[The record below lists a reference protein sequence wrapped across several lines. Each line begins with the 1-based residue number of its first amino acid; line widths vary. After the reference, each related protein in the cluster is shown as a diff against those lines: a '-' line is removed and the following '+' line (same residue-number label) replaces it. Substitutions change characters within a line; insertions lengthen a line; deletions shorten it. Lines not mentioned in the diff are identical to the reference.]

1 MTDDLVGPAVMI
13 SVGAAVMIP
22 ISVAVSSQEHSSLLF
37 LPFFSF
43 FFFFFFLSAKDSDL
57 IGLPEDV
64 PVPEGQV
71 HSFEPDFPP
80 DSLEPDPDS
89 LDADEDPEPDPEPDP
104 DSLLPFFFFFLLSS
118 DSSARSSA
126 SAMRSFDAAD
136 RDLADLAE
144 TRSVIRITPK
154 TERMRAIFIVVIPKV
169 NCC

>member
-37 LPFFSF
+37 LPFFSV
-43 FFFFFFLSAKDSDL
+43 FFFFFFLSAKVSDL
-57 IGLPEDV
+57 IGDPEDV
-64 PVPEGQV
+64 PEGQA

-126 SAMRSFDAAD
+126 NAMRSFDAAD

>member
-43 FFFFFFLSAKDSDL
+43 FFFFFFLSANDSDL
-57 IGLPEDV
+57 IGDPEDV
-64 PVPEGQV
+64 PKGQA

-89 LDADEDPEPDPEPDP
+89 LDADEDPDPDP

-154 TERMRAIFIVVIPKV
+154 TERMRAIFMVVIPKV
-169 NCC
+169 NRC

>member
-57 IGLPEDV
+57 IGVPED
-64 PVPEGQV
+64 VPEGQV

-89 LDADEDPEPDPEPDP
+89 LDADEDPDPEPDP

-118 DSSARSSA
+118 DSSTRSSEC
-126 SAMRSFDAAD
+126 AMRSFDAAD

-154 TERMRAIFIVVIPKV
+154 TERMRAIFMVVIPKV
-169 NCC
+169 NFC

>member
-1 MTDDLVGPAVMI
+1 MSDDLVGPAVMI
-13 SVGAAVMIP
+13 SVGAAVMTP

-37 LPFFSF
+37 LPFF
-43 FFFFFFLSAKDSDL
+43 FFFFFLSAKVSDL
-57 IGLPEDV
+57 IGVPEDV
-64 PVPEGQV
+64 PVPEGQT

-89 LDADEDPEPDPEPDP
+89 LDADEDPDPDPDP

-126 SAMRSFDAAD
+126 SAIRSFDAAD
-136 RDLADLAE
+136 RDLAALAE

-154 TERMRAIFIVVIPKV
+154 TERMRAIFMVVMPKV

>member
-1 MTDDLVGPAVMI
+1 MTDDLVGPGVMI

-43 FFFFFFLSAKDSDL
+43 FFFFFFLSAKVSDL
-57 IGLPEDV
+57 IGDPEDV
-64 PVPEGQV
+64 PEGQA
-71 HSFEPDFPP
+71 HSFEPDFPL

-89 LDADEDPEPDPEPDP
+89 LDADEDPDREPDP

-118 DSSARSSA
+118 DSSAPSSA

-154 TERMRAIFIVVIPKV
+154 TERMRAIFMVVIPKV